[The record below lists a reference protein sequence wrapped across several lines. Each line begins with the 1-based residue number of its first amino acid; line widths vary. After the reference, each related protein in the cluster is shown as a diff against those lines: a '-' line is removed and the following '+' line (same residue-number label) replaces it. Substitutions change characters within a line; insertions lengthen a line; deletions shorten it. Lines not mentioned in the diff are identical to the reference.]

1 MGTKY
6 NMVIN
11 QGSTF
16 RHKFLIKNKDMS
28 AVNIND
34 SIVRMQIRKNHHSE
48 VILDLGQAGYIFI
61 SDPLNGEVSI
71 EIPASVT
78 KDLDFDFAY
87 YDIELEYSTGYVYRF
102 LSGSVKVSL
111 EITQ

>member
-1 MGTKY
+1 METKY

-16 RHKFLIKNKDMS
+16 RHKFFIKNKNRYP
-28 AVNIND
+28 VNIND
-34 SIVRMQIRKNHHSE
+34 AVVRMQIRKNHHSE
-48 VILDLGQAGYIFI
+48 VILDLGLAGYIFI

-87 YDIELEYSTGYVYRF
+87 YDIELEYTTGYVYRF
-102 LSGSVKVSL
+102 LSGSIKVSL
-111 EITQ
+111 EITK